1 MELVEEIRNLI
12 ELKIEG
18 DYWDFKEMWHDN
30 KASLLHDIICMAN
43 NQLGR
48 DAYII
53 IGVSDSRCQDGVKIK
68 GVTEVNR
75 KDQQHLI
82 DFLRSKKFAGGL
94 RPPVY
99 LQTISLCGDDGIP
112 RSVDVII
119 VKNSEKTP
127 FFLVDNFRDRDKEIR
142 AGYIYT
148 RVGDTNT
155 AIDSMAD
162 MDKIEYLWRKR
173 FGIDLSVNER
183 LLRLLDSPDDWVGD
197 LNWGNSKYH
206 KYFPEFQIQIEDIE
220 DQSQFSTNSI
230 MQNIADYQAD
240 RSYSVSNLTIYYHS
254 TILYKEYVIYLD
266 GGRHLIPFPK
276 THTVYSD
283 TVVGGEPSL
292 TYIYLNMD
300 SVSGKLFRCFCCT
313 EHNWY
318 NEKWDL
324 RPGVAFLIFD
334 DEAVQEQFNDFVLN
348 RLYAI
353 EDEYCR
359 ALTAKKYVRN
369 SLTDEYYIGGWSKA
383 NEIKSWHLYEQFW
396 DMVGS
401 DLLDKLPEMP
411 KEGI

>member
-1 MELVEEIRNLI
+1 
-12 ELKIEG
+12 
-18 DYWDFKEMWHDN
+18 
-30 KASLLHDIICMAN
+30 
-43 NQLGR
+43 
-48 DAYII
+48 
-53 IGVSDSRCQDGVKIK
+53 
-68 GVTEVNR
+68 
-75 KDQQHLI
+75 
-82 DFLRSKKFAGGL
+82 
-94 RPPVY
+94 
-99 LQTISLCGDDGIP
+99 
-112 RSVDVII
+112 
-119 VKNSEKTP
+119 
-127 FFLVDNFRDRDKEIR
+127 
-142 AGYIYT
+142 
-148 RVGDTNT
+148 
-155 AIDSMAD
+155 MAD

-353 EDEYCR
+353 EDEYCK